1 MILNR
6 KDVLGLEELS
16 AEEIL
21 GTLDMAERFRAI
33 FDRPVRSVPI
43 MRGRTVVN
51 LFHEPSTRTRIS
63 FELAEKRL
71 SADIV
76 NFSTSTSSFKKGET
90 LRDTAE
96 NLAAM
101 KIDMLVM
108 RHGSSGSARY
118 LSNVLECSVINA
130 GDGCHEHPTQGLL
143 DIMTMRQRLGDLRG
157 KKVTIIGDI
166 AHSRVARSNIWG
178 LTKLGAEVTVCGPAT
193 MVPGDIARMGV
204 RIDYDLLSAV
214 AEADVLNVLRIQL
227 ERHSASAFPSNR
239 EYHRMYGITSEV
251 VRRLKPEAIIMH
263 PGPMNRDVEIA
274 GDVADGPRQVIL
286 DQVANGVAVRMA
298 VIYLLSG
305 GDPGALGGNRDS
317 ARDTEPRETSSRA
330 SSNREMSTR
339 N

>member
-1 MILNR
+1 MILKS
-6 KDVLGLEELS
+6 KDVLGLEEMS

-21 GTLDMAERFRAI
+21 GVLEIAARFRAV

-51 LFHEPSTRTRIS
+51 FFHEPSTRTRIS

-76 NFSTSTSSFKKGET
+76 NFSTATSSFKKGET

-101 KIDMLVM
+101 KIDMLII
-108 RHGSSGSARY
+108 RHSSAGAAAY
-118 LSNVLECSVINA
+118 LAGVLECSVINA
-130 GDGCHEHPTQGLL
+130 GDGAHEHPTQGLL

-178 LTKLGAEVTVCGPAT
+178 LTKLGAEVTLSGPPT
-193 MVPGDIARMGV
+193 MVPGALEKLGV
-204 RIDYDLLSAV
+204 KVEHDLKRAV
-214 AEADVLNVLRIQL
+214 ARADVLNVLRIQL
-227 ERHSASAFPSNR
+227 ERHASKSFPSNR
-239 EYHRMYGITSEV
+239 EYHRMYGITEEI
-251 VRRLKPEAIIMH
+251 VRGLKPEAFILH

-274 GDVADGPRQVIL
+274 SEVADGPRQVIL

-298 VIYLLSG
+298 LIYLLSG
-305 GDPGALGGNRDS
+305 GDPGALGGGQ
-317 ARDTEPRETSSRA
+317 AA
-330 SSNREMSTR
+330 
-339 N
+339 

>member
-1 MILNR
+1 MAFQR
-6 KDVLGLEELS
+6 KDVLGLEDMP

-21 GTLDMAERFRAI
+21 LILDIAERFRAV

-51 LFHEPSTRTRIS
+51 FFHESSTRTRIS

-71 SADIV
+71 SADII
-76 NFSTSTSSFKKGET
+76 NFSVATSSFSKGET

-101 KIDMLVM
+101 KIDMLVV
-108 RHGSSGSARY
+108 RHGSAGAAQYLAR
-118 LSNVLECSVINA
+118 VLECPVINA

-178 LTKLGAEVTVCGPAT
+178 LEKLGAEVTVCGPPT
-193 MVPGDIARMGV
+193 MVPGNIARLGV
-204 RIDYDLLSAV
+204 KVEYDLKRAV
-214 AEADVLNVLRIQL
+214 AQADVLNILRIQL
-227 ERHSASAFPSNR
+227 ERGAGTGFPGNR
-239 EYHRMYGITSEV
+239 EYHRMYGVTEEV
-251 VRRLKPEAIIMH
+251 VRGLKPEAFIMH
-263 PGPMNRDVEIA
+263 PGPMNRNVEIA
-274 GDVADGPRQVIL
+274 SDVADGPRQVIL

-298 VIYLLSG
+298 LIYLLSG
-305 GDPGALGGNRDS
+305 GDPGAL
-317 ARDTEPRETSSRA
+317 A
-330 SSNREMSTR
+330 SSGAA
-339 N
+339 

>member
-1 MILNR
+1 MILR
-6 KDVLGLEELS
+6 SKDVLGLEDMS

-21 GTLDMAERFRAI
+21 GVLEIAGNFRAV

-51 LFHEPSTRTRIS
+51 FFHEPSTRTRIS

-76 NFSTSTSSFKKGET
+76 NFSTETSSFKKGET

-101 KIDMLVM
+101 KIDMLII
-108 RHGSSGSARY
+108 RHSSAGAAKY
-118 LSNVLECSVINA
+118 LAGVLACSVINA
-130 GDGCHEHPTQGLL
+130 GDGAHEHPTQGLL

-157 KKVTIIGDI
+157 RKVTIIGDI

-178 LTKLGAEVTVCGPAT
+178 LTKLGAEVTLCGPPT
-193 MVPGDIARMGV
+193 MVPASLEQLGV
-204 RIDYDLLSAV
+204 KVEFDLKKAV

-227 ERHSASAFPSNR
+227 ERHSSQAFPSNR
-239 EYHRMYGITSEV
+239 EYHRMYGITQEI
-251 VRRLKPEAIIMH
+251 VRGLRPEAFILH

-274 GDVADGPRQVIL
+274 SEVADGPRQVIL

-298 VIYLLSG
+298 LIYLLSG
-305 GDPGALGGNRDS
+305 GDPGALGGS
-317 ARDTEPRETSSRA
+317 AA
-330 SSNREMSTR
+330 A
-339 N
+339 

>member
-1 MILNR
+1 MILKN

-21 GTLDMAERFRAI
+21 GVLEIASRFRAV

-43 MRGRTVVN
+43 MRGGTVVN
-51 LFHEPSTRTRIS
+51 FFHEPSTRTRIS

-76 NFSTSTSSFKKGET
+76 NFSTATSSFSKGET

-101 KIDMLVM
+101 KIDMLII
-108 RHGSSGSARY
+108 RHGSAGAAHY
-118 LSNVLECSVINA
+118 LAKVLECSVINA
-130 GDGCHEHPTQGLL
+130 GDGAHEHPTQGLL

-178 LTKLGAEVTVCGPAT
+178 LKKLGAEVTLCGPPT
-193 MVPGDIARMGV
+193 MVPGGLAHLGV
-204 RIDYDLLSAV
+204 NIEFDLKKAV

-227 ERHSASAFPSNR
+227 ERHSSKSFPSNR
-239 EYHRMYGITSEV
+239 EYHRMYGITEDV
-251 VRRLKPEAIIMH
+251 VRTLKPEAIVMH
-263 PGPMNRDVEIA
+263 PGPMNRDVEISSE
-274 GDVADGPRQVIL
+274 VADGPRQVIL

-298 VIYLLSG
+298 LIYLLSG
-305 GDPGALGGNRDS
+305 GDPGALGVGKD
-317 ARDTEPRETSSRA
+317 
-330 SSNREMSTR
+330 
-339 N
+339 

>member
-1 MILNR
+1 MILR
-6 KDVLGLEELS
+6 SKDVLGLEDMS

-21 GTLDMAERFRAI
+21 GVLEIAGNFRAV

-51 LFHEPSTRTRIS
+51 FFHEPSTRTRIS

-76 NFSTSTSSFKKGET
+76 NFSTETSSFKKGET

-101 KIDMLVM
+101 KIDMLII
-108 RHGSSGSARY
+108 RHSSAGAAKY
-118 LSNVLECSVINA
+118 LAGVLACSVINA
-130 GDGCHEHPTQGLL
+130 GDGAHEHPTQGLL

-157 KKVTIIGDI
+157 RKVTIIGDI

-178 LTKLGAEVTVCGPAT
+178 LTKLGAEVTLCGPPT
-193 MVPGDIARMGV
+193 MVPASLEQLGV
-204 RIDYDLLSAV
+204 KVEFDLKRAV

-227 ERHSASAFPSNR
+227 ERHSSQAFPSNR
-239 EYHRMYGITSEV
+239 EYHRMYGITQEI
-251 VRRLKPEAIIMH
+251 VRGLRPEAFILH

-274 GDVADGPRQVIL
+274 SEVADGPRQVIL

-298 VIYLLSG
+298 LIYLLSG
-305 GDPGALGGNRDS
+305 GDPGALGGS
-317 ARDTEPRETSSRA
+317 AA
-330 SSNREMSTR
+330 A
-339 N
+339 

>member
-1 MILNR
+1 MILKN

-21 GTLDMAERFRAI
+21 GVLEIASRFRAV

-51 LFHEPSTRTRIS
+51 FFHEPSTRTRIS

-76 NFSTSTSSFKKGET
+76 NFSTATSSFSKGET

-101 KIDMLVM
+101 KIDMLII
-108 RHGSSGSARY
+108 RHSSPGAAHY
-118 LSNVLECSVINA
+118 LAKVLECSVINA
-130 GDGCHEHPTQGLL
+130 GDGAHEHPTQGLL

-178 LTKLGAEVTVCGPAT
+178 LNKLGAEVTLCGPPT
-193 MVPGDIARMGV
+193 MVPGGLARLGVDIEF
-204 RIDYDLLSAV
+204 DLKKAV
-214 AEADVLNVLRIQL
+214 AGADVLNVLRIQL
-227 ERHSASAFPSNR
+227 ERHSSKSFPSNR
-239 EYHRMYGITSEV
+239 EYHRMYGITEDV
-251 VRRLKPEAIIMH
+251 VRTLKPEAIVMH
-263 PGPMNRDVEIA
+263 PGPMNRDVEISSE
-274 GDVADGPRQVIL
+274 VADGPRQVIL

-298 VIYLLSG
+298 LIYLLSG
-305 GDPGALGGNRDS
+305 GDPGALGVGQ
-317 ARDTEPRETSSRA
+317 E
-330 SSNREMSTR
+330 
-339 N
+339 

>member
-1 MILNR
+1 MILKR

-21 GTLDMAERFRAI
+21 GILDMAARFRAV
-33 FDRPVRSVPI
+33 FDRPVRGVPI

-76 NFSTSTSSFKKGET
+76 NFSTESSSFKKGET

-96 NLAAM
+96 NLQAM
-101 KIDMLVM
+101 KIDMLVV
-108 RHGSSGSARY
+108 RHGSSGAAHY
-118 LSNVLECSVINA
+118 LADVLKCSVINA

-157 KKVTIIGDI
+157 KRVTIIGDI

-178 LTKLGAEVTVCGPAT
+178 LTKLGAQVTVCGPPT
-193 MVPGDIARMGV
+193 MVPGGIERMGV
-204 RIDYDLLSAV
+204 RVEHDLRSAV

-227 ERHSASAFPSNR
+227 ERHAARAFPSNR
-239 EYHRMYGITSEV
+239 EYHRMYGITAEV
-251 VRRLKPEAIIMH
+251 VRGLGPDTFIMH

-298 VIYLLSG
+298 LIYLLSG
-305 GDPGALGGNRDS
+305 GEPGAFGAAPD
-317 ARDTEPRETSSRA
+317 RE
-330 SSNREMSTR
+330 
-339 N
+339 